1 MIIAIRNATVWQWM
15 KANSVILV
23 NAGSLIGTTAVTS
36 ILGFAYWLVAT
47 QHFAPAAVGFAS
59 ASVSAMLFLGT
70 ICILG
75 LGTMLIGEL
84 PQQSGRKGS
93 LISAALLISAASGAC
108 FGVGF
113 AIIAPLVS
121 RDFAVLRA
129 NIWSIAIFAV
139 GVSIT
144 AITLVLDQSL
154 IGLLR
159 GQLQFWRNTLFA
171 TIKLAVLLA
180 VGLGLTMKT
189 GLSIYATWGAGNIIS
204 LLALAGYAFV
214 HGDLAG
220 VSLWPQWKQLHRL
233 RFVALQHH
241 ILNLTMQMPTQV
253 LPVIVTVMFSATV
266 NAWFYVSLMLANFV
280 FTIPFSLTTVLYAV
294 NTAQPDILAARIRL
308 TVSLALGASIF
319 ASGILLLD
327 TQQILGMFGH
337 IYAEQAVW
345 SLRILALGA
354 FPQIIRTHFIA
365 LCRIKRRMAQAMA
378 PIIAGSFLEI
388 VAAAI
393 GGRIGGLDGLSL
405 GWVVALTLEALCML
419 WPVLRAIWPRKP
431 RLDAFPPHIQEATP
445 SRMAMKL
452 RELLA
457 SVR

>member
-1 MIIAIRNATVWQWM
+1 VWQWI
-15 KANSVILV
+15 KANSVILI

-84 PQQSGRKGS
+84 PQQPGKKGS
-93 LISAALLISAASGAC
+93 LISAALLIAAASGAC

-113 AIIAPLVS
+113 VVVAPLIS

-129 NIWSIAIFAV
+129 SIWNIGIFAA
-139 GVSIT
+139 GVSVT
-144 AITLVLDQSL
+144 AVTLVLDQSL

-180 VGLGLTMKT
+180 VGLWLTTKT
-189 GLSIYATWGAGNIIS
+189 GLSIYATWGLGNIIS
-204 LLALAGYAFV
+204 LLALAGYAFIR
-214 HGDLAG
+214 GDLAG

-253 LPVIVTVMFSATV
+253 LPVIVTVMLSATV

-294 NTAQPDILAARIRL
+294 NTTQPDILAARIRL
-308 TVSLALGASIF
+308 TVSLALGASIC
-319 ASGILLLD
+319 ACGILLLD
-327 TQQILGMFGH
+327 TRQILGVFGH

-378 PIIAGSFLEI
+378 PIIAGSFLEMG
-388 VAAAI
+388 AAAI
-393 GGRIGGLDGLSL
+393 GGRIDGLDGLSL
-405 GWVVALTLEALCML
+405 GWVVALTLEAICML

-431 RLDAFPPHIQEATP
+431 RLDTDSPRVSEVAP
-445 SRMAMKL
+445 SRLAMKL

-457 SVR
+457 SAR

>member
-1 MIIAIRNATVWQWM
+1 VWQWI

-47 QHFAPAAVGFAS
+47 QHFAPSAVGFAS
-59 ASVSAMLFLGT
+59 AAVSAMLFLST

-84 PQQSGRKGS
+84 PQQPGKKGS
-93 LISAALLISAASGAC
+93 LISAALLIAAASGAC
-108 FGVGF
+108 FGIGF
-113 AIIAPLVS
+113 AVVAPLVS
-121 RDFAVLRA
+121 RDFVVLRA
-129 NIWSIAIFAV
+129 NIWNIAIFAT

-144 AITLVLDQSL
+144 AVTLVLDQSL

-159 GQLQFWRNTLFA
+159 GQLQFWRNMQFA
-171 TIKLAVLLA
+171 TIKLAVLLT
-180 VGLGLTMKT
+180 VGLWLTMKT
-189 GLSIYATWGAGNIIS
+189 GLSIYATWAIGNIIS
-204 LLALAGYAFV
+204 VLALAGYAFI

-253 LPVIVTVMFSATV
+253 LPVIVTVLLSATV

-294 NTAQPDILAARIRL
+294 NTAQSDVLAARIRL
-308 TVSLALGASIF
+308 TVSLALGASF
-319 ASGILLLD
+319 CASGILLLD
-327 TQQILGMFGH
+327 TRQILGVFGH

-345 SLRILALGA
+345 SLRILALGV
-354 FPQIIRTHFIA
+354 FPQIIRTHYIA
-365 LCRIKRRMAQAMA
+365 LCRIKRRMAQALA
-378 PIIAGSFLEI
+378 PIIAGSFLEMG
-388 VAAAI
+388 AAAI

-419 WPVLRAIWPRKP
+419 WPVLRALWPRKP
-431 RLDAFPPHIQEATP
+431 RLDAEPPRVSEATP